1 MSTPSNRDFL
11 LQRAYES
18 GIREP
23 RELAAFMGQ
32 MQVESRSFASM
43 HENLGYSAERLH
55 EVFPDRNGMNTLAEA
70 RDVVRGGREQIA
82 ETIYGGRW
90 GRDNLGNTEPGDGWR
105 FHGRGYVQLTG
116 RDNYERAGRE
126 LGLDLAANPELAA
139 DRGNAANIAVHY
151 WQSRVV
157 PHGNQ
162 LNVREATHDING
174 GYNHLPE
181 RRAAVAQWE
190 RMLTP
195 EVMQGLARGE
205 VVLPAPGRGRDP
217 MADGV
222 LKLNERGQAVEDMQE
237 TLKRLGYRDAQGNEL
252 NPDGHFGRRSQEALK
267 AFQRDHGL
275 EDDGI
280 AGRDTLNALR
290 NAQPN
295 QPQTE
300 RGRDQ
305 PAQPTPAEPARSS
318 SLQDPANRDN
328 PVYRQAVAG
337 LERLGPNGGF
347 DNREQLERAA
357 ATLTYEARVSG
368 LTQIDHVVRSTNGT
382 GLFAVQGGLNDPAH
396 HRAFA
401 DRGQAVGQSV
411 EQTSQRLQ
419 QDVPQMQQTPAM
431 AQPQPERQQQASQ
444 RV

>member
-1 MSTPSNRDFL
+1 MSTPSNRDYL
-11 LQRAYES
+11 LQRAYEA
-18 GIREP
+18 GIHDP

-70 RDVVRGGREQIA
+70 REVVRGGREQIA

-126 LGLDLAANPELAA
+126 IGLDLANNPDLAA
-139 DRGNAANIAVHY
+139 DRGNAASIAVHY

-157 PHGNQ
+157 PHGHQ
-162 LNVREATHDING
+162 FDVRAATRDING
-174 GYNHLPE
+174 GSNHLPE
-181 RRAAVAQWE
+181 RRAAVAEWE

-205 VVLPAPGRGRDP
+205 VVLPAQGRGGRDP

-237 TLKRLGYRDAQGNEL
+237 ALKRLGYRDAQGNEL

-267 AFQRDHGL
+267 AFQRDQGL
-275 EDDGI
+275 TDDGI

-290 NAQPN
+290 NAQN
-295 QPQTE
+295 QLPANE
-300 RGRDQ
+300 RARDQ
-305 PAQPTPAEPARSS
+305 PAQPITVDPARS

-328 PVYRQAVAG
+328 AVYRQAVAG

-347 DNREQLERAA
+347 GNREDMERAA

-368 LTQIDHVVRSTNGT
+368 LNRIDHVVPNTTGT

-419 QDVPQMQQTPAM
+419 QDVPQQPVQALP
-431 AQPQPERQQQASQ
+431 QPQQERQQA

>member
-18 GIREP
+18 GIRDP

-126 LGLDLAANPELAA
+126 LGLDLAANPDLAA

-162 LNVREATHDING
+162 FNVREATHDING

-181 RRAAVAQWE
+181 RRAAVAEWE

-295 QPQTE
+295 QPQNE

-328 PVYRQAVAG
+328 PVYRQAIAG

-401 DRGQAVGQSV
+401 DRSQAVGQSV
-411 EQTSQRLQ
+411 EQMSQRLQ
-419 QDVPQMQQTPAM
+419 QDVPQTQQTPLM
-431 AQPQPERQQQASQ
+431 AQPQLERQQQAGQ

>member
-1 MSTPSNRDFL
+1 MSTPSNRDYL
-11 LQRAYES
+11 LQRAYEA
-18 GIREP
+18 GIHNP

-126 LGLDLAANPELAA
+126 IGLDLANHPDLAA
-139 DRGNAANIAVHY
+139 DRGNAASIAVHY

-157 PHGNQ
+157 PHGHQ
-162 LNVREATHDING
+162 FDVRAATRDING
-174 GYNHLPE
+174 GSNHLPE
-181 RRAAVAQWE
+181 RRAAVAEWE

-205 VVLPAPGRGRDP
+205 VLLPAQGRGGRDP

-237 TLKRLGYRDAQGNEL
+237 ALKRLGYRDAQGNEL

-267 AFQRDHGL
+267 AFQRDQGL
-275 EDDGI
+275 TDDGI

-290 NAQPN
+290 NAQSQLPAN
-295 QPQTE
+295 E

-305 PAQPTPAEPARSS
+305 PAPPISADPARTG
-318 SLQDPANRDN
+318 SLLDPANRDN
-328 PVYRQAVAG
+328 AVYRQAVAG

-347 DNREQLERAA
+347 HSREDMERAA

-368 LTQIDHVVRSTNGT
+368 LNRIDHVVPNTTGT

-419 QDVPQMQQTPAM
+419 HDVPQTPAQ
-431 AQPQPERQQQASQ
+431 ALPQPQQERQQA
-444 RV
+444 RM

>member
-1 MSTPSNRDFL
+1 MSTPSNRDYL
-11 LQRAYES
+11 LQRAYEA
-18 GIREP
+18 GIQNP

-126 LGLDLAANPELAA
+126 LGLDLATNPDLAS
-139 DRGNAANIAVHY
+139 DRANAANIAVHY

-162 LNVREATHDING
+162 FNVREATHDING
-174 GYNHLPE
+174 GYNHLRE
-181 RRAAVAQWE
+181 RGQAVEQWE

-205 VVLPAPGRGRDP
+205 VLLPAQGRGGRDA

-267 AFQRDHGL
+267 AFQRDQGL
-275 EDDGI
+275 TDDGI
-280 AGRDTLNALR
+280 AGRDTLAALR
-290 NAQPN
+290 NAQN
-295 QPQTE
+295 QLPANE

-305 PAQPTPAEPARSS
+305 PAQPAGADPARSS
-318 SLQDPANRDN
+318 SLSDPGNRDN
-328 PVYRQAVAG
+328 PIFRQAVAG

-347 DNREQLERAA
+347 GNREEMERAA

-368 LTQIDHVVRSTNGT
+368 LNRIDHVVSNTTGT

-419 QDVPQMQQTPAM
+419 QDVPQQQPVPTLP
-431 AQPQPERQQQASQ
+431 QPQQERQPA

>member
-1 MSTPSNRDFL
+1 MSTPSNRDYL
-11 LQRAYES
+11 LQRAYEA
-18 GIREP
+18 GIQNP

-126 LGLDLAANPELAA
+126 LGLDLATNPDLAS
-139 DRGNAANIAVHY
+139 DRANAANIAVHY

-162 LNVREATHDING
+162 FNVREATHDING
-174 GYNHLPE
+174 GYNHLRE
-181 RRAAVAQWE
+181 RGQAVEQWE

-205 VVLPAPGRGRDP
+205 VLLPAQGRGGRDA

-267 AFQRDHGL
+267 AFQRDQGL
-275 EDDGI
+275 TDDGI
-280 AGRDTLNALR
+280 AGRDTLAALR
-290 NAQPN
+290 NAQN
-295 QPQTE
+295 QLPANE

-305 PAQPTPAEPARSS
+305 PAQPAGADPARSN
-318 SLQDPANRDN
+318 SLSDPGNRDN
-328 PVYRQAVAG
+328 PIFRQAVAG

-347 DNREQLERAA
+347 GNREEMERAA

-368 LTQIDHVVRSTNGT
+368 LNRIDHVVPNTTGT

-419 QDVPQMQQTPAM
+419 QDVPQQQPVPTLP
-431 AQPQPERQQQASQ
+431 QPQQERQPA

>member
-1 MSTPSNRDFL
+1 MSTPSNRDYL
-11 LQRAYES
+11 LQRAYEA
-18 GIREP
+18 GIQNP

-126 LGLDLAANPELAA
+126 LGLDLATNPDLAS
-139 DRGNAANIAVHY
+139 DRANAANIAVHY

-162 LNVREATHDING
+162 FNVREATHDING
-174 GYNHLPE
+174 GYNHLRE
-181 RRAAVAQWE
+181 RGQAVEQWE

-205 VVLPAPGRGRDP
+205 VLLPAQGRGGRDA

-267 AFQRDHGL
+267 AFQRDQGL
-275 EDDGI
+275 TDDGI
-280 AGRDTLNALR
+280 AGRDTLAALR
-290 NAQPN
+290 NAQN
-295 QPQTE
+295 QLPANE

-305 PAQPTPAEPARSS
+305 PAQPAGADPARSS
-318 SLQDPANRDN
+318 SLSDPGNRDN
-328 PVYRQAVAG
+328 PIFRQAVAG

-347 DNREQLERAA
+347 GNREEMERAA

-368 LTQIDHVVRSTNGT
+368 LNRIDHVVPNTTGT

-419 QDVPQMQQTPAM
+419 QDVPQQQPVPTLP
-431 AQPQPERQQQASQ
+431 QPQQERQPA

>member
-11 LQRAYES
+11 LQRAYEA
-18 GIREP
+18 GIHDP

-126 LGLDLAANPELAA
+126 IGLDLAANPELAA
-139 DRGNAANIAVHY
+139 DRNNAANIAVHY

-157 PHGNQ
+157 PHGHQ
-162 LNVREATHDING
+162 FNVREATHDING

-181 RRAAVAQWE
+181 RRAAVAEWE

-205 VVLPAPGRGRDP
+205 VTLPAQGRGGRDA
-217 MADGV
+217 MADGM
-222 LKLNERGQAVEDMQE
+222 LKLNERGQAVQDMQE
-237 TLKRLGYRDAQGNEL
+237 TLKRLGYRDAEGQEV

-275 EDDGI
+275 NDDGI

-290 NAQPN
+290 NAGRE
-295 QPQTE
+295 QPQNE
-300 RGRDQ
+300 RGARD
-305 PAQPTPAEPARSS
+305 AATPAEPARAAT
-318 SLQDPANRDN
+318 LQDPANRDN
-328 PVYRQAVAG
+328 PIYQQALAG

-347 DNREQLERAA
+347 NNREQLERAA
-357 ATLTYEARVSG
+357 ATLTYEARISG
-368 LTQIDHVVRSTNGT
+368 LNRIDHVVPNTTGT
-382 GLFAVQGGLNDPAH
+382 GLFAVQGGLNDPSH

-419 QDVPQMQQTPAM
+419 QDVPAPPQMPFM
-431 AQPQPERQQQASQ
+431 AQAQPERQQTAP

>member
-1 MSTPSNRDFL
+1 MSTPSNRDYL
-11 LQRAYES
+11 LQRAYEA
-18 GIREP
+18 GIQNP

-162 LNVREATHDING
+162 FNVREATHDING
-174 GYNHLPE
+174 GYNHLRE
-181 RRAAVAQWE
+181 RGQAVEQWE

-205 VVLPAPGRGRDP
+205 VLLPAQGRGGRDA

-267 AFQRDHGL
+267 AFQRDQGL
-275 EDDGI
+275 TDDGI
-280 AGRDTLNALR
+280 AGRDTLAALR
-290 NAQPN
+290 NAQN
-295 QPQTE
+295 QLPANE

-305 PAQPTPAEPARSS
+305 PAQPAGADPARSS
-318 SLQDPANRDN
+318 SLSDPGNRDN
-328 PVYRQAVAG
+328 PIFRQAVAG

-347 DNREQLERAA
+347 GNREEMERAA

-368 LTQIDHVVRSTNGT
+368 LNRIDHVVPNTTGT

-419 QDVPQMQQTPAM
+419 QDVPQQQPVPTLP
-431 AQPQPERQQQASQ
+431 QPQQERQPA